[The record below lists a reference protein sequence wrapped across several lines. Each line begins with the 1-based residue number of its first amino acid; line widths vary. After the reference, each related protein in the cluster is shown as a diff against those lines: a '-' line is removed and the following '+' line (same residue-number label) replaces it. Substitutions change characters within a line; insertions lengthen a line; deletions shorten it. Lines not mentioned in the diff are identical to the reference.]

1 MPLLVCQNCG
11 FHQNG
16 GSICQKCRVPF
27 FGRPSATGAENRLT
41 LPPPDPTVGPSIFR
55 RLYRIATYVSLALL
69 VVAILLILHKSRPPQ
84 VIADPQAAQQA
95 ESKIQVSESAAAS
108 GQPEP
113 LHLDSSEVNSLLHQD
128 LVLAPR
134 APTAT
139 PDSGSNPQAQ
149 PAPTPA
155 APDPTIQEVQ
165 SSVKDVQV
173 TMHDD
178 RVEAYLVFN
187 VHGEDLSLDLEGKLG
202 VSDGML
208 QFQPTQGTLGS
219 LPLPQSALDA
229 ALEKMLASPENRDK
243 LKLPPNIRDL
253 RVQNGELVVDFK

>member
-1 MPLLVCQNCG
+1 MRLLVCQNCG
-11 FHQNG
+11 NHQNG
-16 GSICQKCRVPF
+16 GTICQRCRMPF
-27 FGRPSATGAENRLT
+27 FGRPSASGAENRLT
-41 LPPPDPTVGPSIFR
+41 LPPPDPNVGPSIFR
-55 RLYRIATYVSLALL
+55 RLYRIATYATLALL
-69 VVAILLILHKSRPPQ
+69 IIAILLILHKSRPPQ
-84 VIADPQAAQQA
+84 VTADPQAAQQA
-95 ESKIQVSESAAAS
+95 ESKIEASESAAAS

-128 LVLAPR
+128 LALPPQA
-134 APTAT
+134 ASAT
-139 PDSGSNPQAQ
+139 PGTGSNPQAQ
-149 PAPTPA
+149 PTPAPA
-155 APDPTIQEVQ
+155 APDPTIQQVQ

-178 RVEAYLVFN
+178 RVEAYVVFN

-219 LPLPQSALDA
+219 LPVPQA
-229 ALEKMLASPENRDK
+229 ALEAAVQKMLASPENRDK

-253 RVQNGELVVDFK
+253 RVQNGELVVDYK